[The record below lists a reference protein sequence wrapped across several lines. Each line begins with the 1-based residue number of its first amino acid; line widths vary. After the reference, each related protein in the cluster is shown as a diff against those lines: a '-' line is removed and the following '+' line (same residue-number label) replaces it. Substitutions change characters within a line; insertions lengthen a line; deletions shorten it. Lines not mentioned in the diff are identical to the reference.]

1 MALEMLHAKQRV
13 REAFSRWRSGADP
26 LLIACAPGRVNLVG
40 EHTDYNGGLALPI
53 TLDRAVYVAAGHSST
68 GFHELRSLNYQES
81 LSYRSGQWPKVPHTH
96 WATYVAGMIKELPP
110 PEPVEILISGD
121 VPLGAGL
128 SSSAALEM
136 ATGLALEKLRGIPV
150 DPLDLARIG
159 QTVEHKYV
167 KVQCGLMDQI
177 VSRVGRADHAL
188 LLDCEKLEWEHI
200 PIQNRDAQFIV
211 IDSRVKR
218 KLAHSKYNER
228 RAECHKALQHIKATD
243 PQITSLRQIQLHHIN
258 HLEESVLRQR
268 LRHVFHENERV
279 RKACGA
285 LVRADWELL
294 GSILS
299 ASHQS
304 LKSDYEVSCEEL
316 DHMVAQAESLAG
328 VFGARMMGGGFGGCS
343 INLARTQDAH
353 SVAEAVSVAYEEKYQ
368 RKARA
373 HILGTG
379 IEAHVEWL

>member
-1 MALEMLHAKQRV
+1 MFNSKERV
-13 REAFSRWRSGADP
+13 REAFRRWRGGADP
-26 LLIACAPGRVNLVG
+26 LFVACAPGRVNLIG
-40 EHTDYNGGLALPI
+40 EHTDYNDGLALPM
-53 TLDRAVYVAAGHSST
+53 TLDRAVYVAVGHSST

-81 LSYRSGQWPKVPHTH
+81 LSYFTGEWPAVSHAH

-110 PEPVEILISGD
+110 PKPVEMLILGD
-121 VPLGAGL
+121 IPLGAGL

-136 ATGLALEKLRGIPV
+136 ATGLALEKLRNTPM

-159 QTVEHKYV
+159 QVVEHKYA
-167 KVQCGLMDQI
+167 KVQCGIMDQI
-177 VSRVGRADHAL
+177 VSRVGRTDHAL
-188 LLDCEKLEWEHI
+188 FLDCDKLEWEHI

-228 RAECHKALQHIKATD
+228 RAECHKALQQIKAAD

-258 HLEESVLRQR
+258 RLEESVLRRR

-285 LVRADWELL
+285 LVRSDWSLL
-294 GSILS
+294 GSVIS

-316 DHMVAQAESLAG
+316 DYMVAQAESLAG

-353 SVAEAVSVAYEEKYQ
+353 SVAEAVSTAYEEKYQ

-373 HILGTG
+373 HVLGTG
-379 IEAHVEWL
+379 IEAHVEWF